1 MMKEIRPRRNV
12 LRTVGAFALG
22 ATAGSVIALLF
33 APVSGKVTR
42 RRLAMR
48 LRNVQKEAARR
59 LGQTRRA
66 LATRAEQVRETATEW
81 IEDHL
86 PHRNG
91 NGRHIIRRKVR
102 HVAAH

>member
-1 MMKEIRPRRNV
+1 MKEFRPRRMA

-22 ATAGSVIALLF
+22 ATAGSIIALLC
-33 APVSGKVTR
+33 APASGQVTR

-48 LRNVQKEAARR
+48 LRNIQKEAARR
-59 LGQTRRA
+59 LGRTRRA
-66 LATRAEQVRETATEW
+66 LVTKAEQVRETATDW

-91 NGRHIIRRKVR
+91 NGRHVIRRKVR
-102 HVAAH
+102 HAAAR

>member
-1 MMKEIRPRRNV
+1 MKEIRPRGNG
-12 LRTVGAFALG
+12 LRTVAAFAFG
-22 ATAGSVIALLF
+22 ATAGSVIALLL
-33 APVSGKVTR
+33 APASGQVTR

-91 NGRHIIRRKVR
+91 NGRHVIRRKIR
-102 HVAAH
+102 HATAH